1 MTIRLLVFDSGI
13 GGLSVASEIA
23 KLLPGAEMV
32 YVADDAAFPYG
43 DWADEAL
50 SDHVVALVGRLV
62 DRFQPDAVVIACNT
76 ASTLVLPPLRA
87 RFDLPFVGTV
97 PAIKPAAERTKSGL
111 VSVLA
116 TYGTMRRDYTR
127 ELIAKFGGGVHVR
140 LVGSANLAPLAEA
153 HMRGE
158 TVADAAILAEVAPA
172 FLEQDGRRTDM
183 IVLACTHYP
192 FLVDRL
198 ERLAPWPVEWI
209 DPAPA
214 IARRVLAV
222 VGEKGQGEA
231 AHDRG
236 AAWLSSGR
244 NWPQELRPLLGSVGL
259 APATNLWG
267 SSQSPGGATI

>member
-1 MTIRLLVFDSGI
+1 MAGRILVFDSGI
-13 GGLSVASEIA
+13 GGLSVAREVG
-23 KLLPGAEMV
+23 KLLPAAEIV
-32 YVADDAAFPYG
+32 YVADDAGFPYG

-50 SDHVVALVGRLV
+50 SAHVVALITRLI
-62 DRFQPDAVVIACNT
+62 DRFAPDAVVIACNT

-87 RFDLPFVGTV
+87 RFQLPFVGTV

-111 VSVLA
+111 ISVLA

-127 ELIAKFGGGVHVR
+127 ELIAKFAGASHVR

-153 HMRGE
+153 YVRG
-158 TVADAAILAEVAPA
+158 AAIADEALLSEIAPA
-172 FLEQDGRRTDM
+172 FLEQDGKRTDM

-198 ERLAPWPVEWI
+198 ERVAPWPVEWI

-222 VGEKGQGEA
+222 IGESGGGP
-231 AHDRG
+231 DSGRRG
-236 AAWLSSGR
+236 SGWLSSGKP
-244 NWPQELRPLLGSVGL
+244 WPEKLRPMLAAIGLEPTGSIWQ
-259 APATNLWG
+259 T
-267 SSQSPGGATI
+267 SQRAAGDTI